1 MPDHEPRES
10 QIAID
15 PDEVADNPG
24 LLPYAHHVGSAII
37 RPVDRGRTKGLG
49 MAAMYEQTGVQL
61 NQLKDQV
68 ALLLEQA
75 QAIHDRIEVSESI
88 YEAEVGFTPNV
99 SQTYYLYAR
108 RGGDGGR
115 VMSLVAPAEWGARP
129 PYDFV
134 ATVRLLSDHTWEVV
148 EMAGERD
155 RDGEAA
161 RGAAERIDPS

>member
-1 MPDHEPRES
+1 MPDDEPRES

-15 PDEVADNPG
+15 PDKVADEPG
-24 LLPYAHHVGSAII
+24 LLPYAHHVGSAIV
-37 RPVDRGRTKGLG
+37 RPIDRGRTKGLG
-49 MAAMYEQTGVQL
+49 MAAMYEQTGAQL
-61 NQLKDQV
+61 TQLKDQV

-75 QAIHDRIEVSESI
+75 QAIHDRIEVSEGI
-88 YEAEVGFTPNV
+88 YEAEVGFTPTV

-134 ATVRLLSDHTWEVV
+134 ATVKLLSDHTWEVV

-155 RDGEAA
+155 RAGEAA
-161 RGAAERIDPS
+161 RGAAERLDRP